1 MKRFQRTAAAA
12 LALAALFTLSALP
25 SFASDTGG
33 EGSAASSAANAA
45 IAAAMKDGTVTGL
58 PCGQCGHGH
67 LILTGVAYTEWVSLG
82 AEKAVPCVHH
92 DPWRLDE
99 VLERTDTWTYVCD
112 HCGHSRQDCA
122 KETQYVHHP

>member
-1 MKRFQRTAAAA
+1 MKHVKRVAAAA
-12 LALAALFTLSALP
+12 LALAALFALPALP

-33 EGSAASSAANAA
+33 ESSAASNAA
-45 IAAAMKDGTVTGL
+45 IAAAMKDGTVTNL
-58 PCGQCGHGH
+58 PCGQCGQGH
-67 LILTGVAYTEWVSLG
+67 LILTGVTYTEWVSLG

-99 VLERTDTWTYVCD
+99 VLERTGTWTYVCD

-122 KETQYVHHP
+122 KEMQYVHHP

>member
-1 MKRFQRTAAAA
+1 
-12 LALAALFTLSALP
+12 
-25 SFASDTGG
+25 
-33 EGSAASSAANAA
+33 
-45 IAAAMKDGTVTGL
+45 MKDGTVTGL
-58 PCGQCGHGH
+58 PCGQCGQGR
-67 LILTGVAYTEWVSLG
+67 LILTGVAHTEWVSLG

-99 VLERTDTWTYVCD
+99 VLERTGTWTYVCD